1 MMRACSFDYQSD
13 RHCSKTSELV
23 FKGVSR
29 LITSQIDTA
38 PKQPCS
44 SSGRASSLITSQID
58 TAPKQRRE
66 HPKLGHV
73 FDYQSDRHCSKTIGP
88 KSPLQRTV
96 KTDWQA
102 VSTLNKMQVNKPFT
116 FMLILIVVVPVLQQ
130 ENSRFLKKHL
140 LENGLKIIFR

>member
-1 MMRACSFDYQSD
+1 MGKEVAGEFDYQSD
-13 RHCSKTSELV
+13 RHCSKTDSTYLMQNE
-23 FKGVSR
+23 K
-29 LITSQIDTA
+29 
-38 PKQPCS
+38 
-44 SSGRASSLITSQID
+44 
-58 TAPKQRRE
+58 
-66 HPKLGHV
+66 

>member
-1 MMRACSFDYQSD
+1 MFDYQSD
-13 RHCSKTSELV
+13 RHCSKTV
-23 FKGVSR
+23 FLR
-29 LITSQIDTA
+29 DNAFCL
-38 PKQPCS
+38 
-44 SSGRASSLITSQID
+44 
-58 TAPKQRRE
+58 
-66 HPKLGHV
+66 